1 MPPELTYCICGCRRS
16 SNLFPHKG
24 SLVFSIIH
32 PAYVEMSAAALW
44 SKASLSLAEPS
55 ISNESVWTSTH
66 TCRECGTEIFPH
78 IPRRSETVH
87 LFFFGEISSVVCRN
101 EMLSSHSHRCSN
113 SMVKQSSSAA
123 WREHGSRC
131 WIFRSISF
139 CYPLGTSVYL
149 WLLSLGSGLVSSYRK
164 TFFSALGQTRS
175 ITPSPARFLS
185 EFFCMFV
192 FWIFLQ
198 HFSILDHI
206 PVAVCAFFN
215 TASVLSLGATIL
227 SR

>member
-101 EMLSSHSHRCSN
+101 EMLSSHSHRGSN

-164 TFFSALGQTRS
+164 TFFFCSRS
-175 ITPSPARFLS
+175 NSVHHSLSCTLSFWVFLHVCVLDIFTAFLDFGPHS
-185 EFFCMFV
+185 CCCLCFFQHGKCFV
-192 FWIFLQ
+192 LRGHHTQ
-198 HFSILDHI
+198 
-206 PVAVCAFFN
+206 
-215 TASVLSLGATIL
+215 
-227 SR
+227 